1 MGGGGWGARGVLFRV
16 SLATIIGP
24 ATALLFLA
32 GIIGLVILGVSAA
45 IRSLWELEMKK
56 ESFPS
61 AEATVA
67 VSGS

>member
-1 MGGGGWGARGVLFRV
+1 
-16 SLATIIGP
+16 
-24 ATALLFLA
+24 
-32 GIIGLVILGVSAA
+32 VSAA